1 MKNIFVVAL
10 AAGCLLS
17 QMASAQERTGSGF
30 GFKGDVKV
38 SVETKGEKIEKIT
51 VLEHQD
57 TEKYALP
64 AFEALTEEIIAK
76 QSLDI
81 DDYAGATYSSMG
93 FKEAVAD
100 ALN

>member
-1 MKNIFVVAL
+1 MKKIFITAL

-17 QMASAQERTGSGF
+17 QTASAQVKTGTGF

-38 SVETKGEKIEKIT
+38 SVETKGDKIEKIT

-93 FKEAVAD
+93 FKEAVTN